1 MTREARSYLV
11 AAAAGIIGGSS
22 LLFFGAFLVW
32 GPRGWVD
39 LGLGDA
45 GALAVDG
52 ALCLAFFLQHSVMIR
67 ASFKRRMSGAIPQRY
82 HGAVYAIASGVVL
95 IVLVFLWQEVP
106 GTFYSLN
113 GVPRLVLRVLIPA
126 AVVVFVWG
134 VRSLESFDTFGLSP
148 LRAGGGDGSP
158 DTMPL
163 TIRGAY
169 RMVRHPL
176 YLSMLMVVWAY
187 PALSWD
193 RLLFNMSWTVWVVA
207 ATRLEE
213 HDLVAAFGDSYREYQ
228 SRVPMLMPWRGIN
241 RGA

>member
-1 MTREARSYLV
+1 M
-11 AAAAGIIGGSS
+11 
-22 LLFFGAFLVW
+22 FLVW
-32 GPRGWVD
+32 GPFGWID
-39 LGLGDA
+39 LGLGLR

-52 ALCLAFFLQHSVMIR
+52 ALCLGFFLQHSVMIR

-95 IVLVFLWQEVP
+95 ILLVVLWQEP
-106 GTFYSLN
+106 RGTFFSLN
-113 GVPRLVLRVLIPA
+113 GVPRLALRALIPA

-134 VRSLESFDTFGLSP
+134 VRSLGAFDAFGLSP
-148 LRAGGGDGSP
+148 LRGANESRDP
-158 DTMPL
+158 VEMPL

-187 PALSWD
+187 PVFSYD
-193 RLLFNMSWTVWVVA
+193 RLLFNITWTAWVVF

-213 HDLVAAFGDSYREYQ
+213 RDLVAAFGDPYREYQ
-228 SRVPMLMPWRGIN
+228 SRVPMLLPWRGIN
-241 RGA
+241 RVA

>member
-1 MTREARSYLV
+1 VAICRVV
-11 AAAAGIIGGSS
+11 AAAAGLIGSVS
-22 LLFFGAFLVW
+22 LLLFGAFLVR
-32 GPRGWVD
+32 GPIAGVD
-39 LGLGDA
+39 LGLGTS

-52 ALCLAFFLQHSVMIR
+52 ALCLGFFLQHSVMIR

-95 IVLVFLWQEVP
+95 IVLVVLWQEIP
-106 GTFYSLN
+106 ATFLSLN
-113 GVPRLVLRVLIPA
+113 GVPRLVLRALIPA
-126 AVVVFVWG
+126 AVVIFVWG

-148 LRAGGGDGSP
+148 LWAGGGDRSP

-163 TIRGAY
+163 TVRGAY

-187 PALSWD
+187 PVLSYD
-193 RLLFNMSWTVWVVA
+193 RLLFNVSWTVWVVF

-213 HDLVAAFGDSYREYQ
+213 RDLVTAFGDPYREYQ
-228 SRVPMLMPWRGIN
+228 SRVPMLLPWRGIN